1 MVSRNDVEEQAFKNT
16 QTARNLTEDAE
27 NLSNDENADENAGA
41 PSVSGE
47 GVVQSAEENAG
58 FSVIESAS
66 KSESVEK
73 SLREENA
80 RLKELGGR
88 NARCE

>member
-1 MVSRNDVEEQAFKNT
+1 MID
-16 QTARNLTEDAE
+16 E
-27 NLSNDENADENAGA
+27 NLLYPVRALKKYRISKMDEFEPVLCLNPIEAAED
-41 PSVSGE
+41 SSRFV